1 MPIRVNNITKIS
13 NFYNLFFKNKFI
25 KNNILLNY
33 LNISNFDSLKL
44 NTKKYIIEKKI
55 QLKVFKFIEDL
66 HFSDTLVR
74 LVESVSKM
82 KTLILINR
90 SLLQQLSFYE

>member
-55 QLKVFKFIEDL
+55 QLYANHLHQAKFFVL
-66 HFSDTLVR
+66 FQ
-74 LVESVSKM
+74 
-82 KTLILINR
+82 NR
-90 SLLQQLSFYE
+90 RNI